1 MQEPY
6 KSVWTELLDTP
17 FRQAWI
23 DAGGL
28 KTRFVQA
35 GDPAHPPL
43 VLLHGTAGSLENF
56 AANIAAH
63 ARHFNCIAFDM
74 IGSGMT
80 DKPDFDYETDH
91 YVKHAVDFL
100 NAMGIKKA
108 SVIGLSLGARV
119 ASRLAID
126 YPDKVEKLIL
136 LSATAYF
143 PAKPIQDD
151 IKRSRSAAAANP
163 TWDSIVEIFKG
174 LFHEPGKVWDDL
186 IATRLSI
193 YRRAD
198 MKAILNAAIKKRESF
213 RPFAPSVLAEEASQ
227 WFEADG
233 DSPFMSRVVPVR
245 PSRRARVPAI
255 THVDGSARPQTVDAS
270 VHPRFH
276 ALISAFRDLTGVP
289 MLLNTSFN
297 ENEPIVRTP
306 EEAVDCFARTNMDLL
321 VLGDFVVQREAVDA
335 RPRRTVV

>member
-1 MQEPY
+1 MQQPY

-35 GDPAHPPL
+35 GDPANPPL

-56 AANIAAH
+56 AANFAAH

-143 PAKPIQDD
+143 PAQPIQDD

-198 MKAILNAAIKKRESF
+198 MKAAMSHILALLDPAVYNRNRIPDDDWR
-213 RPFAPSVLAEEASQ
+213 RLRAP
-227 WFEADG
+227 
-233 DSPFMSRVVPVR
+233 
-245 PSRRARVPAI
+245 
-255 THVDGSARPQTVDAS
+255 T
-270 VHPRFH
+270 
-276 ALISAFRDLTGVP
+276 LIIA
-289 MLLNTSFN
+289 
-297 ENEPIVRTP
+297 
-306 EEAVDCFARTNMDLL
+306 AVDHEDVFLETA
-321 VLGDFVVQREAVDA
+321 
-335 RPRRTVV
+335 RTVVKLIPNAKVIEMKNCSHWPQMEDPETFNRLSLDFLQAR

>member
-1 MQEPY
+1 MQQPY

-17 FRQAWI
+17 FRQAWV

-35 GDPAHPPL
+35 GDPANPPL
-43 VLLHGTAGSLENF
+43 LLLHGTAGSLENF

-91 YVKHAVDFL
+91 YVKHAVDFF

-163 TWDSIVEIFKG
+163 SWDNIVEIFKG

-198 MKAILNAAIKKRESF
+198 MKAAMSHILALLEPAVYNRNRIPDEDWKRL
-213 RPFAPSVLAEEASQ
+213 RAP
-227 WFEADG
+227 
-233 DSPFMSRVVPVR
+233 
-245 PSRRARVPAI
+245 
-255 THVDGSARPQTVDAS
+255 T
-270 VHPRFH
+270 
-276 ALISAFRDLTGVP
+276 LIIA
-289 MLLNTSFN
+289 
-297 ENEPIVRTP
+297 
-306 EEAVDCFARTNMDLL
+306 AVDHEDVFLETARAIVKLIPNAKVIEMKHCSHWPQMEDPEMFNRLSL
-321 VLGDFVVQREAVDA
+321 EFLQAC
-335 RPRRTVV
+335 

>member
-1 MQEPY
+1 VQEPY

-198 MKAILNAAIKKRESF
+198 MKVAMSHILALLG
-213 RPFAPSVLAEEASQ
+213 PSVYNRNRIPDEDWKRLRAPTLIIAAVDHEDVFLETARTIVKLIPNAKVIEMKRCSHWPQMEDPETFNRFSLA
-227 WFEADG
+227 FL
-233 DSPFMSRVVPVR
+233 
-245 PSRRARVPAI
+245 RARQP
-255 THVDGSARPQTVDAS
+255 
-270 VHPRFH
+270 
-276 ALISAFRDLTGVP
+276 
-289 MLLNTSFN
+289 
-297 ENEPIVRTP
+297 
-306 EEAVDCFARTNMDLL
+306 
-321 VLGDFVVQREAVDA
+321 
-335 RPRRTVV
+335 